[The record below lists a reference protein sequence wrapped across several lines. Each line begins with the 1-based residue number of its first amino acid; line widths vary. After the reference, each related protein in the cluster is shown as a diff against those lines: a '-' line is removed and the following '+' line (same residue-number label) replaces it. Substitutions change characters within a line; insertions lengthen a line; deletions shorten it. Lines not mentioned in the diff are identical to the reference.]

1 MTAIDQSYAWRKHD
15 IIIIITNNLVK
26 MFVESFFWKVL
37 KKINQALMDKIQSS
51 YYIGVNNIKT
61 RTLYKDLT
69 DFLMTGSMR

>member
-15 IIIIITNNLVK
+15 IIIITNNLVK
-26 MFVESFFWKVL
+26 MFVESYFWKVL
-37 KKINQALMDKIQSS
+37 KKINQALMGKIQSS

>member
-15 IIIIITNNLVK
+15 IIIITNNLVK
-26 MFVESFFWKVL
+26 MFVESYFWKVL

>member
-15 IIIIITNNLVK
+15 IIIITNNLVK

-69 DFLMTGSMR
+69 DFLMTGSIR

>member
-15 IIIIITNNLVK
+15 ILIITNNLVK

>member
-15 IIIIITNNLVK
+15 IIIITNNLVK
-26 MFVESFFWKVL
+26 MFVESYFWKVL

-69 DFLMTGSMR
+69 DFLMTGSIR

>member
-1 MTAIDQSYAWRKHD
+1 MLGEKHD
-15 IIIIITNNLVK
+15 IIIITNNLVK

-69 DFLMTGSMR
+69 DFLMTGSIR

>member
-15 IIIIITNNLVK
+15 IIIITNNLVK

>member
-1 MTAIDQSYAWRKHD
+1 MTPIDQSYAWRKHD
-15 IIIIITNNLVK
+15 IIIITNNLVK
-26 MFVESFFWKVL
+26 MFVESFFWKVF

>member
-15 IIIIITNNLVK
+15 IIIITNNLVK

-61 RTLYKDLT
+61 RTLYKGLT
-69 DFLMTGSMR
+69 DFLMTGSIR